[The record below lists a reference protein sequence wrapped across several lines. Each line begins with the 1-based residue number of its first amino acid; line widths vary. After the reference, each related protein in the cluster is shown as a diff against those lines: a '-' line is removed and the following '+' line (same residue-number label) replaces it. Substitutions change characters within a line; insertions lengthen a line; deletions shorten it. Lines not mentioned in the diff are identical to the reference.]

1 MGKLIGAVL
10 GFFTGGPLLA
20 LLGLAIG
27 HLFDRGLGQAMRFP
41 NSAEHEA
48 LQRSFFDTTF
58 RIMGQIAKAD
68 GRVSESEIAQA
79 EAIMTEL
86 GLSPE
91 RRRDAIARFKEGS
104 AADFQL
110 EPEIASFLRHGGR
123 RLLMRKMLI
132 EALLAMA
139 LADGDID
146 PAEREILSRVAQHLG
161 VRAADF
167 DRLMRMAGAQRQ
179 FHGYQQQGGQG
190 SAAGRDSGAH
200 LSQAYAVL
208 GVDASASDAEIKKA
222 YRKLMSEHHPD
233 KLAAKGLP
241 EDMMKLATE
250 KAQDIQAAYALIK
263 DHRKTR

>member
-10 GFFTGGPLLA
+10 GFMVGGPLLA

-27 HLFDRGLGQAMRFP
+27 HIFDRGLGQAMRF
-41 NSAEHEA
+41 NYGAEQET

-58 RIMGQIAKAD
+58 RVMGHVAKAD

-86 GLSPE
+86 GLTPE

-139 LADGDID
+139 LADGRID
-146 PAEREILSRVAQHLG
+146 PAERDILSRVAQHLG

-167 DRLMRMAGAQRQ
+167 VGGHPHTDRPSRSPR
-179 FHGYQQQGGQG
+179 
-190 SAAGRDSGAH
+190 
-200 LSQAYAVL
+200 
-208 GVDASASDAEIKKA
+208 
-222 YRKLMSEHHPD
+222 
-233 KLAAKGLP
+233 
-241 EDMMKLATE
+241 
-250 KAQDIQAAYALIK
+250 
-263 DHRKTR
+263 

>member
-10 GFFTGGPLLA
+10 GFMVGGPLLA
-20 LLGLAIG
+20 LLGLVIG
-27 HLFDRGLGQAMRFP
+27 HIFDRGLGQAMRF
-41 NSAEHEA
+41 NYGAEQET

-58 RIMGQIAKAD
+58 RIMGHVAKAD

-86 GLSPE
+86 GLTPE

-110 EPEIASFLRHGGR
+110 EPEIANFLRHGGR
-123 RLLMRKMLI
+123 RLMMRKMLI
-132 EALLAMA
+132 EALLATA
-139 LADGDID
+139 LADGHID
-146 PAEREILSRVAQHLG
+146 SAERDILSRVAQHLG

-167 DRLMRMAGAQRQ
+167 DRLMRMAGAQRE
-179 FHGYQQQGGQG
+179 FHGYQRGGQYSG
-190 SAAGRDSGAH
+190 GAAPDSSAR
-200 LSQAYAVL
+200 LSQAYDVL
-208 GVDASASDAEIKKA
+208 GVDATASDAEIKKA

-241 EDMMKLATE
+241 DDMMKLATE

-263 DHRKTR
+263 EHRNKS